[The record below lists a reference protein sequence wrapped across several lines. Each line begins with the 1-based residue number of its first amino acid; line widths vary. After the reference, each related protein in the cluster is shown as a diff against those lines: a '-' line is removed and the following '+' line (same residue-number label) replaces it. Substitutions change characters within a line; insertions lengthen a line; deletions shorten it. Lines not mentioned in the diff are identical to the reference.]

1 MLDADSSPSFSPPET
16 SPRLVSLDAYRGFI
30 MLAMAS
36 SGFLVARV
44 VNNNADLQDNSIWR
58 FLAYQLDHV
67 KWTGCSFWDLIQP
80 SFMFMVGV
88 AIPYSYASR
97 KAKGDSEGRIFSH
110 ALVRSL
116 ILICLGVLLSSNYE
130 RTTHFTFVNV
140 LSQIGM
146 GYVFVYLLRGKG
158 IFVQGLALVT
168 ILGGYWYLFYQ
179 HPLPGPN
186 FDFHAVKVSQHE
198 RFPGLYAH
206 WTKNANF
213 AADQDLQFL
222 NLFRRSEPLRFKL
235 FGREWES
242 QLLLRTDPENPNRP
256 DPFRYNEGGYQ
267 TLNFV
272 PSMATMI
279 FGLMAGELLRGSRKP
294 GSKRNLLICAGLLCL
309 GAGLLMDYSIWPDA
323 IYVPDVDT
331 SSAAVSLFHVC
342 PIVKRIWSPTW
353 AVFSAGWTFL
363 MLAGFY
369 WIIDICGYRRWAFF
383 LIVVG
388 MNSIAI
394 YCMSQL
400 SRGWIRQTL
409 KTHFGQNIFT
419 GTYGPIVESIA
430 ILLVL
435 WLVSWWMYR
444 KKIFVRI

>member
-146 GYVFVYLLRGKG
+146 GY
-158 IFVQGLALVT
+158 
-168 ILGGYWYLFYQ
+168 
-179 HPLPGPN
+179 
-186 FDFHAVKVSQHE
+186 
-198 RFPGLYAH
+198 
-206 WTKNANF
+206 
-213 AADQDLQFL
+213 
-222 NLFRRSEPLRFKL
+222 
-235 FGREWES
+235 
-242 QLLLRTDPENPNRP
+242 
-256 DPFRYNEGGYQ
+256 
-267 TLNFV
+267 
-272 PSMATMI
+272 
-279 FGLMAGELLRGSRKP
+279 
-294 GSKRNLLICAGLLCL
+294 
-309 GAGLLMDYSIWPDA
+309 
-323 IYVPDVDT
+323 
-331 SSAAVSLFHVC
+331 
-342 PIVKRIWSPTW
+342 
-353 AVFSAGWTFL
+353 
-363 MLAGFY
+363 
-369 WIIDICGYRRWAFF
+369 
-383 LIVVG
+383 
-388 MNSIAI
+388 
-394 YCMSQL
+394 
-400 SRGWIRQTL
+400 
-409 KTHFGQNIFT
+409 
-419 GTYGPIVESIA
+419 
-430 ILLVL
+430 
-435 WLVSWWMYR
+435 
-444 KKIFVRI
+444 